1 MGQQKLTHVQLCIC
15 LGNHALDL
23 ECQVLGLGLEG
34 QVLGLGLGLG
44 CQVLGLGLEG
54 QVLGLG
60 LGLAC
65 YGLDSQVCKNF
76 LVGGAI
82 DTSRL

>member
-1 MGQQKLTHVQLCIC
+1 MSSPWPWV
-15 LGNHALDL
+15 
-23 ECQVLGLGLEG
+23 EG

-60 LGLAC
+60 LAC
-65 YGLDSQVCKNF
+65 YGLDSKSVYLPLWVSQPCQ
-76 LVGGAI
+76 L
-82 DTSRL
+82 SLPSLRCQ

>member
-1 MGQQKLTHVQLCIC
+1 MSSHWPW
-15 LGNHALDL
+15 
-23 ECQVLGLGLEG
+23 LEG

-44 CQVLGLGLEG
+44 CQVLGLGLGLEG

-65 YGLDSQVCKNF
+65 YGLDSKSGCSLFVPKVPLNP
-76 LVGGAI
+76 
-82 DTSRL
+82 D

>member
-1 MGQQKLTHVQLCIC
+1 MGQQKWTHVQLCIS
-15 LGNHALDL
+15 LGNHALGL

-34 QVLGLGLGLG
+34 QVFGLGLG
-44 CQVLGLGLEG
+44 C

-65 YGLDSQVCKNF
+65 YGLDSKSGCSLFVPKVPLNP
-76 LVGGAI
+76 
-82 DTSRL
+82 D